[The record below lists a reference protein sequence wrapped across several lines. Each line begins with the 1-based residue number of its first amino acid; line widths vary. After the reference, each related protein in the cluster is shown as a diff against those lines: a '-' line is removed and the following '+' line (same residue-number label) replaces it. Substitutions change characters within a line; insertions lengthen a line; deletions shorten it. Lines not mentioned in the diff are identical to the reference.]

1 MFLLKLILFS
11 TCLTFAL
18 CQFRLASLPNR
29 GQSGFRTTKEPNIKS
44 PNTITRIQV
53 GPTVT
58 FKNESI
64 SSLLTSSQPK
74 SLSTPPSVQASTL
87 AKRSATVS
95 SFNDLNQSNSNSQ
108 SGSLNSQSSRD
119 KINESINQPG
129 NLNIQPDDSNNQPD
143 DLNSQP
149 NRAKINES
157 INQPGDLNS
166 QSSRDK
172 INESIDKPN
181 ESSNRDK
188 LTSESNDANKFNESS
203 ELRKPDV
210 SNDLNESGN
219 RTPRFETRPSAFG
232 GFGDFGA
239 SLKPKFPT
247 GLQSFGDKLKPN
259 FPSVNK
265 VIKPTFPTFGDNV
278 KPNLPVEIPKKAS
291 DFGRLANETAN
302 KFKNLPIISDI
313 LNIPSYFKVNSLQ
326 GAIDYMTKYGHLED
340 TVISSISSIFFII
353 MYLPENYTYFSVLSL
368 AHTD

>member
-143 DLNSQP
+143 DSN
-149 NRAKINES
+149 
-157 INQPGDLNS
+157 NQPGDLNS

-188 LTSESNDANKFNESS
+188 LTSESNDANKFNASS

-340 TVISSISSIFFII
+340 TVISSNFFYHHVFARKLYLFFSSFSCTHR
-353 MYLPENYTYFSVLSL
+353 LTSASQRTYS
-368 AHTD
+368 T